1 LQIIDDDTKKD
12 NQIIVVTHS
21 PKKIKLSFENSD
33 IRSLLFSKSLVFVE
47 GPCDKIVI
55 RLIDSYLLIRN
66 KGAKIEENEGY
77 IEEDI
82 INALRLLNNYLLLK
96 IEFNKQKR
104 N

>member
-1 LQIIDDDTKKD
+1 MILKRT
-12 NQIIVVTHS
+12 T
-21 PKKIKLSFENSD
+21 KKIKLSFENSD

>member
-1 LQIIDDDTKKD
+1 MILKRT
-12 NQIIVVTHS
+12 T
-21 PKKIKLSFENSD
+21 KKIKLSFENSD

-47 GPCDKIVI
+47 GPYDKIVI